1 MMNTSSHKIEV
12 VTMKV
17 NAIYT
22 IEMYNDLMSMGAER
36 SIINQMMREEM
47 VIKRANKIDQLFDE

>member
-1 MMNTSSHKIEV
+1 
-12 VTMKV
+12 MKV

-47 VIKRANKIDQLFDE
+47 MIKRANKIDQLFDE